1 MPLSCFVS
9 FFSISFMKESSSFD
23 VLAGLISGII
33 TRYRRKNMKKIDV
46 YGTVGP
52 ACNDKKILSDMFK
65 EGMTG
70 IRLNMSHVG
79 LSESKEVVG
88 NIFDAAKETGVESKL
103 LIDLQGPE
111 LRIGKIDCGL
121 ELKEGDEVGL
131 VISESEKTKTVTTEN
146 RGFKSE
152 HGEAIILIPKALRGH
167 IAVNQEVLL
176 DDGKILLKVINNS
189 ADGLSALAKVV
200 RGGNLTS
207 RKSIALPDLS
217 IDVPALTEQDK
228 INISLA
234 KEYGVTG
241 IMQPFVRG
249 KEDLIEVREYMNSVG
264 AENIKLFA
272 KIENMTGVERLDELL
287 DYADE
292 IIIARGDLG
301 NAMPLWKLPRVQKD
315 IARKCNETKVPFMV
329 VTQMLSSMEHSKVPT
344 RAEISDIYNAVLDGA
359 NSVMVTGETAVGEY
373 PAEVIKYL
381 SRTVKEALLTLAMKC
396 MGTPYV

>member
-1 MPLSCFVS
+1 
-9 FFSISFMKESSSFD
+9 MKESSFFD

-111 LRIGKIDCGL
+111 LRIGKIDGGL

-131 VISESEKTKTVTTEN
+131 VISESEKTK
-146 RGFKSE
+146 
-152 HGEAIILIPKALRGH
+152 ILIPKALRGH

-189 ADGLSALAKVV
+189 VDGLSAIAKVV

-272 KIENMTGVERLDELL
+272 KIENMRGVEKLDELL

-344 RAEISDIYNAVLDGA
+344 RAEVSDIYNAVLDGA

-381 SRTVKEALLTLAMKC
+381 SRTVKEALLTLAK
-396 MGTPYV
+396 V